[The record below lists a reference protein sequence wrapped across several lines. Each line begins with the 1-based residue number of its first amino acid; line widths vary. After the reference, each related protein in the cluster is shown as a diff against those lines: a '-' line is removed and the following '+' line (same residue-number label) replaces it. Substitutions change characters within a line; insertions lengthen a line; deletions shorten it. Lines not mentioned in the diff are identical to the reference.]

1 MTLKLTMT
9 PIAGERQVCFVGD
22 RLTFE
27 LAVEDEE
34 PNLDRC
40 VACLRTTIG
49 SGSILNDEIVR
60 AFESSA
66 PVSHAAWHD
75 ITMERTLTGF
85 RISVLLAEP
94 GFYRA
99 KAYLLGSDGLQ
110 HWPEGDDFG
119 VSVHPSRY
127 RTANTIYCAWPRLFG
142 ESRKSSR
149 FIDSKTEDNLKVLD
163 DAGYSVIP
171 PSGTLRDLKQALG
184 HIVDDLG
191 CRIIHLLPVNP
202 TPTTFAR
209 FGRYGSPYAS
219 LDLTAIDPAL
229 VEFDKRATGVEQFCE
244 FTQEAHRKNA
254 AVFIDLVI
262 NHTGWGSRLYEMY
275 PEWFRRTE
283 DGSFASPGAWGTVWE
298 DLVELEHHD
307 SALGDQLAEVF
318 LTWCRRGVDGF
329 RCDAGYMVPMPLWR
343 YITARV
349 RREFPNAIFLLE
361 GLGGAWEVTEKLLT
375 EGGMQW
381 AYSELFQNYS
391 GDKVSWYTDYALRQ
405 SQRMGL
411 YVHYS
416 ETHDNTRLA
425 DQGAIWSLLRNRLC
439 GLSSVSGGFGFTCG
453 VEWLA
458 TERIVVHQR
467 TGLNW
472 GNETNIVGELAQLNS
487 LLSEHPCFFDGAQ
500 LNRLSDS
507 DSTVFALERISKSGQ
522 DRVLVLVNT
531 DAKQSASLVLDD
543 SVWKSMGGVQ
553 LDLLRQAFPKV
564 DRKTDGKVTISVDAG
579 GAHCLALAMDPI
591 GEPGDSYREAAA
603 IDAWIVE
610 VIQQVWP
617 EGLYGEIDLESIR
630 GAVVNDPLGFLSA
643 IRERTETEEGKGW
656 GEILEETSFVTCFP
670 KVVLW
675 EPGDERR
682 IVPIPRGHW
691 LLVRDTIPFE
701 VLLTSARS
709 GETTQR
715 ASVKIGEGVYVVSF
729 DANREEVGHATIRVD
744 RLQSEPERL
753 EGRVEFLSLSP
764 ALSLSVS
771 THKSNG
777 GSELEYPVVL
787 LTNGRGGM
795 ARLAIDFGHIKSKY
809 DCLLGAN
816 LHPAVPVDR
825 YVLAK
830 RARIWVNAGGLI
842 TALSQDKLVSFSP
855 GPPAHWR
862 YLICAGKGRWVP
874 LEVTIDMV
882 EDQNTV
888 VIRCERMASK
898 DVPIE
903 EIEALYGRS
912 NAERFKAVVPDL
924 IDRIP
929 VSLTLRVD
937 IEDRSFHSETKRNSG
952 SDHHFMEHTKTL
964 SEGVGY
970 VFQPAT
976 DRRLLVQS
984 DFGEFTAEPEWC
996 LGIPHVVEGSRG
1008 QEGSGDAFSPGW
1020 FELSLKGGEPGHFVV
1035 SSEPDCSLSEA
1046 TTGCFERRQHRMQG
1060 LIQKAGIS
1068 SGDHFGA
1075 QLVKA
1080 VSAYVVSRDDGKTVI
1095 AGYPWFLDWGRDS
1108 LICARGLLSCGYEKE
1123 VIQLLKVYG
1132 RFEESG
1138 TLPNS
1143 IHGEDT
1149 SNRETSD
1156 APLWFGLVCADLVD
1170 IHGSTILETDLQSD
1184 QEMPGPSGSQHE
1196 EAKSLGDVLRNIA
1209 LGYLQGTPN
1218 GIRVDAESCLVWSP
1232 SHFTW
1237 MDTNHPAGTPRE
1249 GYPVEIQIMWIQLL
1263 RLLERTKLPSG
1274 KQSWKSL
1281 ADQAM
1286 NSFQSKF
1293 WIESDGYYADLII
1306 ASPGQSADEGIVDT
1320 ALRSNFPLAIST
1332 GLVTGDRAK
1341 RAVNA
1346 ALRYL
1351 MVPGGVRSLAALTVD
1366 VPLSVHSHSGQLLND
1381 PTHPYWGRYE
1391 GDEDTRRKPA
1401 YHNGTVWAWPLGILC
1416 ESVLQAWNH
1425 SPESVAAVRGYLGA
1439 TGRLLQSGC
1448 IGQLPEI
1455 MDGDAPHTQR
1465 GCDAQAWS
1473 VTEAIRVWK
1482 MVSSSDE

>member
-1 MTLKLTMT
+1 MTLKLTMI
-9 PIAGERQVCFVGD
+9 PMAGERQVCFVGD

-27 LAVEDEE
+27 LAVEGEGLD
-34 PNLDRC
+34 LDRC

-49 SGSILNDEIVR
+49 SGSILNGEIVR

-66 PVSHAAWHD
+66 PVSHAAWQD
-75 ITMERTLTGF
+75 ITMEPTPTGF
-85 RISVLLAEP
+85 RLSLLLAEP
-94 GFYRA
+94 GFFRA
-99 KAYLLGSDGLQ
+99 KAYLVGNDGLQ
-110 HWPEGDDFG
+110 RWPDGDDFG

-142 ESRKSSR
+142 ESRESAQ
-149 FIDSKTEDNLKVLD
+149 FIDTAAEAKLKDLD
-163 DAGYSVIP
+163 EAGYSVIP

-229 VEFDKRATGVEQFCE
+229 VEFDKRATGIEQFCE
-244 FTQEAHRKNA
+244 LTQEAHRKKV

-307 SALGDQLAEVF
+307 SALGDELAEVF

-361 GLGGAWEVTEKLLT
+361 GLGGAWEITEQLLT

-391 GDKVSWYTDYALRQ
+391 GDQVSWYTDYALRQ

-416 ETHDNTRLA
+416 ETHDNMRLA
-425 DQGAIWSLLRNRLC
+425 DKGAVWSLLRNHLC
-439 GLSSVSGGFGFTCG
+439 GLTSVSGGFGFTCG

-458 TERIVVHQR
+458 AERIVVHQR

-472 GNETNIVGELAQLNS
+472 GSETNIVSELARLTS
-487 LLSEHPCFFDGAQ
+487 LLAEHPCFFDGAK
-500 LNRLSDS
+500 LERLSEP
-507 DSTVFALERISKSGQ
+507 DSTVFALERISKSGD

-531 DAKQSASLVLDD
+531 DAEQAATLTLDD
-543 SVWKSMGGVQ
+543 SVWKSTGELQV
-553 LDLLRQAFPKV
+553 DLLQQAFPKIEKHEGGTV
-564 DRKTDGKVTISVDAG
+564 SVTLGAG
-579 GAHCLALAMDPI
+579 GAYCLGITGGPEGAT
-591 GEPGDSYREAAA
+591 GDAYREAAA
-603 IDAWIVE
+603 VDAWIVG

-617 EGLYGEIDLESIR
+617 EGLHCEMDLDLLRSSVI
-630 GAVVNDPLGFLSA
+630 NDAFGFLSA
-643 IRERTETEEGKGW
+643 IRECSNAEGGKGW
-656 GEILEETSFVTCFP
+656 CEILDGTSFVKCFP

-675 EPGDERR
+675 EPGDQRR
-682 IVPIPRGHW
+682 IVPVPSGQW

-701 VLLTSARS
+701 VSLTSADD
-709 GETTQR
+709 GQTTWI
-715 ASVKIGEGVYVVSF
+715 ASVQMEEGVHLVCF
-729 DANREEVGHATIRVD
+729 DADREASGRATIRVD
-744 RLQSEPERL
+744 RLQSQPEQL
-753 EGRVEFLSLSP
+753 EGKIEFLSLCP
-764 ALSLSVS
+764 ALPQSLS
-771 THKSNG
+771 THRSDG
-777 GSELEYPVVL
+777 GSELESPVAL

-795 ARLAIDFGHIKSKY
+795 ARLAIDFGQIKSKY

-816 LHPAVPVDR
+816 LHPTVPVDR

-842 TALSQDKLVSFSP
+842 TALSHDNLVSLSP
-855 GPPAHWR
+855 GPPARWR

-874 LEVTIDMV
+874 LEVTIDMI

-888 VIRCERMASK
+888 VIRCERMVSK
-898 DVPIE
+898 DVLFE
-903 EIEALYGRS
+903 EVESLYGRS
-912 NAERFKAVVPDL
+912 NAERAKAVSPDL
-924 IDRIP
+924 IDQIP

-952 SDHHFMEHTKTL
+952 SDHHLAAHTKAL
-964 SEGVGY
+964 SEDVGF
-970 VFQPAT
+970 VFQPAE
-976 DRRLLVQS
+976 DRRLLVSS
-984 DFGEFTAEPEWC
+984 DRGEFHLESEWC
-996 LGIPHVVEGSRG
+996 LGISHVVEASRG
-1008 QEGSGDAFSPGW
+1008 QEGTGDAFSPGW
-1020 FELSLKGGEPGHFVV
+1020 FEVLMTNGKPAHFVV
-1035 SSEPDCSLSEA
+1035 SSELEISTTEA
-1046 TTGCFERRQHRMQG
+1046 IEGCFEQSDGRMKQLVRQ
-1060 LIQKAGIS
+1060 AGIS
-1068 SGDHFGA
+1068 SEDHFGE

-1080 VSAYVVSRDDGKTVI
+1080 VSAFVVNRDDGKTVI

-1108 LICARGLLSCGYEKE
+1108 LICARGLLACGYEKE
-1123 VIQLLKVYG
+1123 VVQLLKVYG

-1156 APLWFGLVCADLVD
+1156 APLWFGLVCADLVAKN
-1170 IHGSTILETDLQSD
+1170 GPGFLAMELQSD
-1184 QEMPGPSGSQHE
+1184 GQSVAAVNTGSE
-1196 EAKSLGDVLRNIA
+1196 DSKTFGDVLRNIA
-1209 LGYLQGTPN
+1209 LGYLGGTPN
-1218 GIRVDAESCLVWSP
+1218 GIRVDPESCLVWSP

-1249 GYPVEIQIMWIQLL
+1249 GYPVEIQVMWIQLL
-1263 RLLERTKLPSG
+1263 RLLEKTKIAAG
-1274 KQSWKSL
+1274 GHSWKSL
-1281 ADQAM
+1281 ADLAT
-1286 NSFQSKF
+1286 NSFQTRY
-1293 WIESDGYYADLII
+1293 WIESEGYYADLII
-1306 ASPGQSADEGIVDT
+1306 ASPGQSAEDGTLDT

-1332 GLVTGDRAK
+1332 GLVTGERAQ
-1341 RAVNA
+1341 RAVAA
-1346 ALRYL
+1346 ALRHL
-1351 MVPGGVRSLAALTVD
+1351 MVPGGVRSLAALPVD

-1381 PTHPYWGRYE
+1381 PNFPYWGRYE

-1416 ESVLQAWNH
+1416 EAILQAWNH
-1425 SPESVAAVRGYLGA
+1425 SPESVSAVRGYLGA
-1439 TGRLLQSGC
+1439 TGHLLQSGC
-1448 IGQLPEI
+1448 IGQLPEV

-1482 MVSSSDE
+1482 MVS